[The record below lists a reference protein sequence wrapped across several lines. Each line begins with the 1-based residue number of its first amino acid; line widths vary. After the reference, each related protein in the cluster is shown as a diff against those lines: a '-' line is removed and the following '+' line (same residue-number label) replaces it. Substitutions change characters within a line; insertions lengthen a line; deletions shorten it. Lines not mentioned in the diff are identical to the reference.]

1 MREVSDVS
9 YITSTI
15 DSGLIEQLYAG
26 QSLAHAA
33 QAALAYTGKCSIK
46 HYRHDGTVRDVM
58 DYERGKAIMGYV
70 YA

>member
-15 DSGLIEQLYAG
+15 DSGLPEHLYAG
-26 QSLAHAA
+26 QSLADAA
-33 QAALAYTGKCSIK
+33 RAALAYKGKCSIK
-46 HYRHDGTVRDVM
+46 HYLHDGTVRDVM
-58 DYERGKAIMGYV
+58 DYEGGKATMGYV